1 MNFKELYREVSKQN
15 DITLGS
21 SKEICQSVF
30 EIISNQLGI
39 GDTVKI
45 SGFGTFELRTREAR
59 IGLNPRTKEKLEI
72 PEKKYPVFKAA
83 KALKD
88 ITQEA

>member
-15 DITLGS
+15 GITLAS
-21 SKEICQSVF
+21 SKDICQSVF
-30 EIISNQLGI
+30 DIMSNQLGI
-39 GDTVKI
+39 GETVKI
-45 SGFGTFELRTREAR
+45 NGFGTFELRTREAR
-59 IGLNPRTKEKLEI
+59 VGFNPRTQEKLEI

-88 ITQEA
+88 IAKDA